1 MLKHINIKPI
11 EEGFKGIITIPGS
24 KSISNR
30 ALILGALS
38 EKKVILKNMLFSDD
52 TLYMIEGLKKL
63 GAIIDISQDKK
74 ILTIEMKS
82 QETLPTCELFIGNAG
97 TAMRFLASYIAT
109 KKGEVTLT
117 GNKRMKERP
126 IKDLVGA
133 LENLGVTIKY
143 LEKEGF
149 PPIKIISKGVS
160 KSFVEIDCSKS
171 SQYLSS
177 LLLSGSYFKY
187 PLEIKIKDTLV
198 SKPYISMTINMVK
211 DFGGNITFDENKN
224 SFFITPRKFALD
236 EYTIEGDMSSAS
248 YFLGA
253 ALIGNGTITI
263 KNFFKNSLQGDKDF
277 LNILIKMGLEVLDE
291 KEKEITVCGKHSYT
305 AIDVNLNNTP
315 DVAQTLAVI
324 GLFAK
329 GNTIVRDVA
338 NMRIKETD
346 RIAALNNEISK
357 LGGLFLEEKDGFTI
371 IPQDSYHG
379 ATIETYDDHRMAMS
393 LALAGLKIPGIKIL
407 NPECVSKTFPNFFE
421 ELNNIYN
428 REE

>member
-1 MLKHINIKPI
+1 MLKYINIKPI
-11 EEGFKGIITIPGS
+11 EEGFKGIVTIPGS

-63 GAIIDISQDKK
+63 GAVIDISQDKK
-74 ILTIEMKS
+74 ILTIEMKP

-109 KKGEVTLT
+109 KKGEITLT

-133 LENLGVTIKY
+133 LKNLGVTIKY
-143 LEKEGF
+143 LEKDGF
-149 PPIKIISKGVS
+149 PPIKIISKGIS
-160 KSFVEIDCSKS
+160 KNFVEIDCSKS

-177 LLLSGSYFKY
+177 LLLSGSYFKH

-198 SKPYISMTINMVK
+198 SKPYVSMTLNMVK

-224 SFFITPRKFALD
+224 SFFITPKKFTLD

-291 KEKEITVCGKHSYT
+291 KEKEITVRGKHSYT
-305 AIDVNLNNTP
+305 AVDVNLNNTP

-329 GNTIVRDVA
+329 GNTTVKDVA